1 MKTQPTT
8 LRRTAWRRRAA
19 LMLSSAIVSGAGLA
33 AVPAIA
39 APDAPIYLI
48 PGTPIGSPDY
58 PAGAEVHLMP
68 GTVSF
73 GNDSARD
80 MTIAATVT
88 DQGALEKNGTR
99 SLLLS
104 SVNSYQGG
112 TIINDGELVAGTSG
126 ALPVGGMVAV
136 RNTGTLTLQADQTI
150 GALTGNG
157 TIRVGDSRLTVGAD
171 GSSSEFTGSI
181 RSDGIRYKGSWKV
194 SDGPN
199 WSGGPTP
206 YSGVAAAAM
215 LFGGD
220 VSKYMIS
227 TVSDQVTDIDH
238 KAWIDVFGEGAAQ
251 VAEDYVFNTGGPG
264 YDAQGDTSAYVADHA
279 NTHVNYAFASEI
291 GNGGLAKVGAGTLTL
306 SGINTYLGVT
316 EVIEGTLAVAGGAAI
331 SDQSTVAVSSGA
343 TFHVIDAETIGG
355 LSGEGAVVVDHD
367 LTVNAVAPVDRRAQ
381 TNVFNGTIS
390 GAGGLIKTGDD
401 TLRLGGTNSY
411 TGGTRVDAGTLIV
424 TAPGALTRGGAVAV
438 GGTGTLKLE
447 ADQTIGAL
455 TGNGTINLGNSRL
468 TVGAD
473 GSSSIFAGSIGSKA
487 FGFVGSWN
495 ISTGQPWPSNPP
507 TYTGQ
512 EAAALLFGGNPG
524 DYMISTVSDQ
534 IADINHKAWV
544 EAYAVSGASE
554 VAEDYKVD
562 TGAPGY
568 NTGGD
573 TSAYVL
579 DHRTGKINYAF
590 GDSIGT
596 GGLTKVGGGTLT
608 LTGVNTYVG
617 TTEVA
622 EGTLAV
628 AGGQAISDK
637 SQVLIAKGATFHVI
651 DAEAIGGLNGEGT
664 AQIDQNLTVNAATDS
679 AFAGTITGAGG
690 LIKTGAGMLTLTG
703 VNDYRGNT
711 VIAAG
716 TLRGN
721 AASISG
727 DVENH
732 GALIFIQNED
742 ASFGGVISGDGGVG
756 YAGTGTLRLTGANT
770 YTGATEVA
778 NGRLVANS
786 AIIHGNIGTG
796 AGGTFEFAQDF
807 DGTFAGGITASGG
820 RIVKSGNGTLTVTGA
835 LFADNG
841 VVVDGGRL
849 VATTDNLSGHLI
861 NNATV
866 EFRQDEFGYF
876 MGPIDGTGTLIKS
889 GAGTVGLA
897 NTVALAGGVKIME
910 GGLTASPDQLKSDV
924 ENHGVLTL
932 ASEGNGTYAGKL
944 TGDGQLVT
952 YADEGTMTLTGDSS
966 AFTGNTTSR
975 TGNIIL
981 SGALGGTVNVGNR
994 TSFNVVDQGNLLAS
1008 AKVDGTLGFLG
1019 NGDLTY
1025 GGVLS
1030 GNGSVVKQGQ
1040 GTLTLTGTN
1049 SFGGAL
1055 RVNEG
1060 KVVGTTASL
1069 TGSIANNG
1077 TVEFAQANDGTFA
1090 GTIWGS
1096 GTLIKSGTGVL
1107 TLAGDG
1113 SEFTGQTQITNGTIV
1128 LTGTLAG
1135 AVQIDR
1141 TATLQLGNDTATGNL
1156 IASTVN
1162 NGLLIFARPDD
1173 YIYSGALSGDGTLVK
1188 RGDGVLTLAGDY
1200 QYRGATVVQG
1210 GKIVMLSALPTTTD
1224 LQMSN
1229 GTFDLNGRSQTVASL
1244 SGEGGQVVISP
1255 ETVLTINQNSTTR
1268 YAGTIAGNGILV
1280 KSGAGSLD
1288 LRGENAFSGNVQV
1301 QGGRLAVNGTLAGN
1315 IAVASGGT
1323 LGGNGTMGGIIF
1335 RRGATAAPGNS
1346 IGTIHSTGDVTFEA
1360 GSTYQ
1365 VEVDATGA
1373 GDKIVTT
1380 GKAIIQGGNVQ
1391 VLAAAGNYKP
1401 LTHYTLVSADQG
1413 VQGKFDGATSNLAF
1427 LSPML
1432 GYDANTV
1439 FLDLVRN
1446 DISFT
1451 DIAET
1456 ANQRAVA
1463 GKASGLGVANP
1474 IYRELIFMSAASARE
1489 TLDQLSGEIHPSARN
1504 AMVEDTS
1511 LVRTAVLDRMA
1522 DAEPARG
1529 VWLQGLANWSQNDFD
1544 GNAARE
1550 KSDTQG
1556 ILGGLDIAV
1565 GAAKAWRVGVAGGY
1579 AHDNV
1584 TARSVGS
1591 TAKLKSTHVLG
1602 YAAGSIGG
1610 FKLRIGGG
1618 YAHVTTDTVRN
1629 VAFGALTETLKADY
1643 DANLVHGFG
1652 EIARPFEVSGAKVEP
1667 FANVAVVHVARD
1679 GFAESAGTTA
1689 LKGGKTTDT
1698 TTQSAL
1704 GTRFEVAP
1712 MARLSIRGKLAWEH
1726 VWGTLAPKADLALTG
1741 TTGTF
1746 GVAGASLWR
1755 NAGALGLDAVLR
1767 VTDKVA
1773 ASVGY
1778 DGRLG
1783 THGQAHAAKATLSI
1797 AF

>member
-1 MKTQPTT
+1 
-8 LRRTAWRRRAA
+8 
-19 LMLSSAIVSGAGLA
+19 MLSSAIVSSAGLA
-33 AVPAIA
+33 AAPAMADVAPQPIA
-39 APDAPIYLI
+39 PPMAPPAPIVL
-48 PGTPIGSPDY
+48 TPSSQPGSPDY
-58 PAGAEVHLMP
+58 AAGTSVTVTGGL
-68 GTVSF
+68 VSF
-73 GNDSARD
+73 GGDSTRD
-80 MTIAATVT
+80 MTI
-88 DQGALEKNGTR
+88 GTTIVGDGGIQKDGTK
-99 SLLLS
+99 SMLLS
-104 SVNSYQGG
+104 APQSYQGG
-112 TIINDGELVAGTSG
+112 TVINGGEVVAGVTG
-126 ALPVGGMVAV
+126 ALPTGGAV
-136 RNTGTLTLQADQTI
+136 TVNTGGTLKLQTDQTI
-150 GALTGNG
+150 GALSGNG
-157 TIRVGDSRLTVGAD
+157 TVRVGNSRLTVGAD
-171 GSSSEFTGSI
+171 GSSSEFAGSI
-181 RSDGIRYKGSWKV
+181 RSDDIRYMGSWKV

-199 WSGGPTP
+199 YFTAPPT
-206 YSGVAAAAM
+206 YSGVAAAAF
-215 LFGGD
+215 LFGGNA
-220 VSKYMIS
+220 SNYMIS
-227 TVSDQVTDIDH
+227 TVSDQVADINH
-238 KAWIDVFGEGAAQ
+238 KAWVDVYGLPTEE
-251 VAEDYVFNTGGPG
+251 VADDYFVDTEGPG
-264 YDAQGDTSAYVADHA
+264 YDTVGDTSAYIKDHSS
-279 NTHVNYAFASEI
+279 NQINYAFAYDVL
-291 GNGGLAKVGAGTLTL
+291 NGGLAKVGAGTLTL
-306 SGINTYLGVT
+306 SGTNTYLGVT
-316 EVIEGTLAVAGGAAI
+316 EVIEGTLAVRGGAAI

-355 LSGEGAVVVDHD
+355 LSGEGAVVIDHD
-367 LTVNAVAPVDRRAQ
+367 LTVNTVPQVDRRAE
-381 TNVFNGTIS
+381 TNVFNGAIS

-401 TLRLGGTNSY
+401 SLRLGGTNTY
-411 TGGTRVDAGTLIV
+411 TGGTRVEGGTLIV
-424 TAPGALTRGGAVAV
+424 TAPGALTHGGAVAV
-438 GGTGTLKLE
+438 NGTGTLKLE
-447 ADQTIGAL
+447 ADQTIGGL
-455 TGNGTINLGNSRL
+455 TGNGAINLGNSRL

-473 GSSSIFAGSIGSKA
+473 GSSTTFAGSIGSKA
-487 FGFVGSWN
+487 FGFVGSWKV
-495 ISTGQPWPSNPP
+495 SDGPAWSSHPAVLSGVET
-507 TYTGQ
+507 
-512 EAAALLFGGNPG
+512 AALLFGGNPG
-524 DYMISTVSDQ
+524 DYMISTVSDR
-534 IADINHKAWV
+534 IEDINHLTWV
-544 EAYAVSGASE
+544 DGYAAHNLAP
-554 VAEDYKVD
+554 VAETAKSDA
-562 TGAPGY
+562 GAPGY
-568 NTGGD
+568 GGPGD
-573 TSAYVL
+573 FSAYVN
-579 DHRTGKINYAF
+579 DGSRKTNYAF
-590 GDSIGT
+590 GDTIGT
-596 GGLTKVGGGTLT
+596 GGLTKVGAGTLT
-608 LTGVNTYVG
+608 LTGVNTYIG

-637 SQVLIAKGATFHVI
+637 SQVLVAKGATFHVI
-651 DAEAIGGLNGEGT
+651 EAEAIGGLNGEGT
-664 AQIDQNLTVNAATDS
+664 AQIDQNLTINAATDS

-690 LIKTGAGMLTLTG
+690 LIKTGSGTLSLTG
-703 VNDYRGNT
+703 TNDYRGNT
-711 VIAAG
+711 LIAAG
-716 TLRGN
+716 ILRGN
-721 AASISG
+721 AGSIAG

-732 GALIFIQNED
+732 GALIFTQNDD

-756 YAGTGTLRLTGANT
+756 YVGTGTLRLTGANT
-770 YTGATEVA
+770 YTGVTEVA

-786 AIIHGNIGTG
+786 AIIHGDIGTA

-807 DGTFAGGITASGG
+807 DGTFAGGISAADG
-820 RIVKSGNGTLTVTGA
+820 RIVKSGTGTLTVTGMLSA
-835 LFADNG
+835 KDG

-849 VATTDNLSGHLI
+849 VGTTENLTGHLVS
-861 NNATV
+861 NATI
-866 EFRQDEFGYF
+866 EFRQDDFGYF
-876 MGPIDGTGTLIKS
+876 MGTIDGTGTLIKS
-889 GAGTVGLA
+889 GTGTVRVIGTLA
-897 NTVALAGGVKIME
+897 TAGGVKILE
-910 GGLTASPDQLKSDV
+910 GGLTASPDQLTSDV
-924 ENHGVLTL
+924 ENHGILTL

-944 TGDGQLVT
+944 TGEGQFVT
-952 YADEGTMTLTGDSS
+952 YADEGAMTLTGDSS
-966 AFTGNTTSR
+966 AFTGTTTSDA
-975 TGNIIL
+975 GDIVL
-981 SGALGGTVNVGNR
+981 SGALGGTVIVRNGMN
-994 TSFNVVDQGNLLAS
+994 FNVVGQGNLLAS
-1008 AKVDGTLGFLG
+1008 ATVAGTLGFLG
-1019 NGDLTY
+1019 NGDTTY

-1030 GNGSVVKQGQ
+1030 GSGSVVKQGE
-1040 GTLTLTGTN
+1040 GTLTLTGAN
-1049 SFGGAL
+1049 SFTGAL

-1060 KVVGTTASL
+1060 KVIGDTTSL

-1077 TVEFAQANDGTFA
+1077 TVEFAQAKDGTYA

-1107 TLAGDG
+1107 TMSGDG
-1113 SEFTGQTQITNGTIV
+1113 SEFAGQTHITDGSIV

-1135 AVQIDR
+1135 TVQIDR

-1156 IASTVN
+1156 LASTVN

-1255 ETVLTINQNSTTR
+1255 ETALTINQNSTTR
-1268 YAGTIAGNGILV
+1268 YAGTISGNGILV

-1288 LRGENAFSGNVQV
+1288 LRGDNDFTGNVQV
-1301 QGGRLAVNGTLAGN
+1301 QAGRLAVNGSLAGN
-1315 IAVASGGT
+1315 IVVASGGT

-1335 RRGATAAPGNS
+1335 RRGAVAAPGNS
-1346 IGTIHSTGDVTFEA
+1346 IGTIHSTGNVTFEA
-1360 GSTYQ
+1360 GSAYQ
-1365 VEVDATGA
+1365 LEVDATGA

-1380 GKAIIQGGNVQ
+1380 GQAIIQGGTVQ
-1391 VLAAAGNYKP
+1391 VVAAAGNYKP

-1413 VQGKFDGATSNLAF
+1413 VQGKFEGATSNLAF

-1432 GYDANTV
+1432 GYDAKTV

-1451 DIAET
+1451 DIAAT

-1474 IYRELIFMSAASARE
+1474 IYRELIFMDAASARE

-1504 AMVEDTS
+1504 AMVEDTG

-1579 AHDNV
+1579 THDDV

-1591 TAKLKSTHVLG
+1591 TAKVKSTHVLG

-1629 VAFGALTETLKADY
+1629 VASGAIAETLKADY

-1689 LKGGKTTDT
+1689 VKGGKTTDT